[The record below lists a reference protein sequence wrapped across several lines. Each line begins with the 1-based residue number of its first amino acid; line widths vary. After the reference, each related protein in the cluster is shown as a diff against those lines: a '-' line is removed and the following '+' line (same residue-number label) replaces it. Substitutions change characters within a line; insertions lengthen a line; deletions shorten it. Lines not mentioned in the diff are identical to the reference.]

1 MPMQKRPILYSFR
14 RCPYAM
20 RARLAVLASSEK
32 VVLREVLLRDKPVEM
47 LDISAKGT
55 VPVLLLPDGTVV
67 DESLDV
73 MNWALQQSDPQGWLS
88 HIDQELIFSND
99 GPFKQ
104 ALDHYKYPTRY
115 DLPDI
120 DEPRAQ
126 GLRFLQEVDER
137 LGNAVFLA
145 GEKPGYTDY
154 AIFPFIRQFS
164 MVDPAWFAEQP
175 LPNLKLWLNKLLGS
189 EIFAAAMVKHQP
201 WKPSDPEV
209 LLDALMTN

>member
-20 RARLAVLASSEK
+20 RARLAVLASGK
-32 VVLREVLLRDKPVEM
+32 TVVLREVLLRDKPVEM
-47 LDISAKGT
+47 LNISAKGT

-88 HIDQELIFSND
+88 HIVKDLISAND

-104 ALDHYKYPTRY
+104 ALDRYKYPTRY
-115 DLPDI
+115 DLTDI

-126 GLRFLQEVDER
+126 GLRFLQEVDDR

-145 GEKPGYTDY
+145 GEKPGYTDH

-175 LPNLKLWLNKLLGS
+175 LPNLKPWLSAFINS
-189 EIFAAAMVKHQP
+189 ELFAAAMVKYPRWQA
-201 WKPSDPEV
+201 SDPET
-209 LLDALMTN
+209 LFP

>member
-1 MPMQKRPILYSFR
+1 
-14 RCPYAM
+14 
-20 RARLAVLASSEK
+20 VLASGEK

-73 MNWALQQSDPQGWLS
+73 MNWALQQSDPEGWLS
-88 HIDQELIFSND
+88 HIDKELISAND

-104 ALDHYKYPTRY
+104 ALDRYKYPTRY
-115 DLPDI
+115 DLTDI

-126 GLRFLQEVDER
+126 GLRFLQEVDDR

-145 GEKPGYTDY
+145 GEKPGYTDF

-164 MVDPAWFAEQP
+164 MIDPAWFAEQP
-175 LPNLKLWLNKLLGS
+175 LPILKPWLSGFINS
-189 EIFAAAMVKHQP
+189 ELFAAAMVKYPP
-201 WKPSDPEV
+201 WQASDPET
-209 LLDALMTN
+209 LFP